1 MSDIGTEYGMIP
13 ATSQGPITE
22 PAVEFFIPG
31 IPVQQGS
38 KSGFSRAGSTSVQM
52 TDQNKAKLKPWR
64 HTVATHADR
73 GITFDRPVSV
83 ELTFVMPKPKRPRWT
98 TPAVKP
104 DIDKLARALLDG
116 LTDGGL
122 VADDARVVR
131 LLCVQEYAEADNPVG
146 VHVAV
151 VAL

>member
-1 MSDIGTEYGMIP
+1 MGAATHAVPVTE
-13 ATSQGPITE
+13 T
-22 PAVEFFIPG
+22 AVEFFIPG

-38 KSGFSRAGSTSVQM
+38 KSGFSRVGSTSVQM
-52 TDQNKAKLKPWR
+52 TDQNAKNLKPWR
-64 HTVATHADR
+64 HTVATQADR
-73 GITFDRPVSV
+73 GVTFDCPVSV
-83 ELTFVMPKPKRPRWT
+83 ELTFVMPKPKRPRWRV
-98 TPAVKP
+98 PAVKP
-104 DIDKLARALLDG
+104 DIDKLTRALLDG

-131 LLCVQEYAEADNPVG
+131 LLCVEEYAEADNPVG

>member
-1 MSDIGTEYGMIP
+1 VSLGSFDGLAP
-13 ATSQGPITE
+13 ATYTVPPIAD

-31 IPVQQGS
+31 TPVQQGS
-38 KSGFSRAGSTSVQM
+38 KSGFSRMGSTSVQM
-52 TDQNKAKLKPWR
+52 TDQNAKNLKPWR
-64 HTVATHADR
+64 HTIATHADR
-73 GITFDRPVSV
+73 GVTFDRPVHV
-83 ELTFVMPKPKRPRWT
+83 EATFVMPKPKRPRWT

-104 DIDKLARALLDG
+104 DIDKLTRALLDG

-122 VADDARVVR
+122 IADDARVVS
-131 LLCVQEYAEADNPVG
+131 LLVKEEYAEEKNPVG